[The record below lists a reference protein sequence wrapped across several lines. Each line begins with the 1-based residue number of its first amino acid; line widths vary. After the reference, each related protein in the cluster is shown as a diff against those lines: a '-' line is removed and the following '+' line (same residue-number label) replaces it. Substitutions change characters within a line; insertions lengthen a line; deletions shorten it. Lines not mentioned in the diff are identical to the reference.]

1 MTKPIQEPMTEQE
14 LEDKILENTGSWIN
28 FTNLWKKFHGDKK
41 RCFHKTNSMIDT
53 SQLIMKKE
61 GKEKLVK
68 KADFST
74 TNEFEFGLKFQENML
89 RECRLALVTKV
100 KKPLFLQ
107 RFTVIHTKNERH
119 IRDAK
124 KLKKKDRIMTIQQM
138 KKKYEDYEEVIIWKP
153 RHWIII
159 KHLERMLIYSNAL
172 LLFIDRANM
181 HRTLGIINKSE
192 SKRRIEKIE
201 KVLDN
206 HFKKLEIETLDDY
219 TGIRQWFYFFNI
231 YKIENFKI

>member
-1 MTKPIQEPMTEQE
+1 
-14 LEDKILENTGSWIN
+14 
-28 FTNLWKKFHGDKK
+28 
-41 RCFHKTNSMIDT
+41 MIDT

-61 GKEKLVK
+61 GKEKQVK
-68 KADFST
+68 KANFW
-74 TNEFEFGLKFQENML
+74 NVGEFEFGLNWQENML
-89 RECRLALVTKV
+89 RECRLALTKV
-100 KKPLFLQ
+100 KKPLFLENY
-107 RFTVIHTKNERH
+107 TVIHTKDEKH

-138 KKKYEDYEEVIIWKP
+138 KKKYEDYEEVKIWKP

-181 HRTLGIINKSE
+181 HRTLGIIDKSE

-201 KVLDN
+201 KALDN

-219 TGIRQWFYFFNI
+219 AGIRQWFYFTNI